1 MTSSDVRLVAVP
13 LIAAG
18 VVSAL
23 AWSAALL
30 AIRRNIKRQ
39 ARRQLSKHP
48 PVQASRNDVTDAE
61 IAQAL
66 NQLSI
71 AIARHV
77 NRGALKNQPAT
88 RQSGT

>member
-23 AWSAALL
+23 AWTAALV

-39 ARRQLSKHP
+39 DRRLLSQHP
-48 PVQASRNDVTDAE
+48 PVQASRNEVTDAE

-77 NRGALKNQPAT
+77 NRGAFKNQPAA
-88 RQSGT
+88 RQSGS

>member
-1 MTSSDVRLVAVP
+1 MTRSDIRLVSLP

-30 AIRRNIKRQ
+30 AIRRNLKLQ
-39 ARRQLSKHP
+39 ARRKLSKQP
-48 PVQASRNDVTDAE
+48 PVQASRSDVTDAE

-88 RQSGT
+88 RQAGS

>member
-1 MTSSDVRLVAVP
+1 MNRSDIRLVSLP

-30 AIRRNIKRQ
+30 AIRRDIKRQ
-39 ARRQLSKHP
+39 ARRPLAKLH
-48 PVQASRNDVTDAE
+48 PVQPSRPVVVNAE
-61 IAQAL
+61 IEQAL
-66 NQLSI
+66 NQLRM

-77 NRGALKNQPAT
+77 DRTAFKDQPPA
-88 RQSGT
+88 

>member
-39 ARRQLSKHP
+39 DRRQLAKP
-48 PVQASRNDVTDAE
+48 VPVQASRNDVTDAE

-66 NQLSI
+66 TQLSI

-77 NRGALKNQPAT
+77 NRGAFKNQPAT
-88 RQSGT
+88 RQSGS

>member
-39 ARRQLSKHP
+39 DRRQLTKP
-48 PVQASRNDVTDAE
+48 VPVQASRNDVTDAE

-66 NQLSI
+66 TQLGI

-88 RQSGT
+88 RQSDS